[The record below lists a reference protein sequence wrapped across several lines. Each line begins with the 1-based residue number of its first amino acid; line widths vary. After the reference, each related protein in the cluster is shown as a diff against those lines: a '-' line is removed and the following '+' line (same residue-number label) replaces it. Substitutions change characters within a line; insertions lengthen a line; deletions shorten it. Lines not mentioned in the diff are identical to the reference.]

1 MASSR
6 KKRPH
11 LTAPVDI
18 IPERSGVDI
27 IPERS
32 GVEAY
37 YDQALADLG
46 ITVPVSACR
55 LVGNRLEF
63 HLYGGQVLHW
73 PVQDDDE
80 GPATM
85 QEDYNPRPEEEEEG
99 QC

>member
-6 KKRPH
+6 KQRTRTAH
-11 LTAPVDI
+11 LTAP
-18 IPERSGVDI
+18 VDI

-46 ITVPVSACR
+46 ITVPVAACR
-55 LVGNRLEF
+55 LVGNRLQF

-85 QEDYNPRPEEEEEG
+85 QEQQEEEEG